1 MCIENLLLIAA
12 LWEFPCDENI
22 IRPMTDLQTP
32 QYLMQGLEVL
42 HYFVRF

>member
-22 IRPMTDLQTP
+22 IMTDLQTP

-42 HYFVRF
+42 HYCVRF